1 MTIGRDDRR
10 TPCRPACRRESGA
23 IVGYR
28 REPPLRV
35 NPPGI
40 LPDGIP
46 TSEFN
51 HQPE

>member
-1 MTIGRDDRR
+1 MTIDRDDRR
-10 TPCRPACRRESGA
+10 TPSCRACRREGDT

-28 REPPLRV
+28 REPPSHV

-40 LPDGIP
+40 LPDGIA
-46 TSEFN
+46 TSGFN